1 MTLYTCLIGVINTK
15 YLQEIS
21 SVVCLLSW
29 DEKRGQI
36 YKHVFDPQRSSGS
49 KEIVLVDKTLG
60 R

>member
-1 MTLYTCLIGVINTK
+1 MTFYTCFIGIINTK

-29 DEKRGQI
+29 DKKRGQI

-49 KEIVLVDKTLG
+49 KGIVLVDKTLG